1 MLTSVVFVA
10 YPAAPGMRGMVD
22 VYRLVHVDSWVRLY
36 RHHPASSAFEMF
48 DFLTRKKRKGPAF
61 DPRVEISQLGQMSPP
76 STLVYMPKPGDD
88 EEMEDLGKSFFLRRD
103 KKIYSE
109 GANIYITAPDNL
121 KTSNTDNSLN
131 SKVIRLQFFSRRV
144 PHTLECK
151 IIGRFRLLPE
161 VVETLDFNAK
171 SAYKLLPVGKISKKE
186 KRQYYRYSVQNYGD
200 SRIPLTTHITFDT
213 YLKRTNHEF
222 NSEGAPPVLLN
233 DLQAA
238 PYQDLPA
245 HRTFTTRDSINE
257 FRDLMLKKQPHDRSV
272 NVTKVIRDASSSMVK
287 KPDEE
292 LLLGDINILGLEME
306 SLRDVLY
313 LKKSQKAGIKKGQDN
328 PYNLHPGE
336 RIITRFSQ
344 DGKNYEMLCEV
355 MEARTQNEVVRPLE
369 FAREETGLP
378 YKLLDYSI
386 DGVLIVSS
394 PSFLKLALGDK
405 CPPNVEDEADF
416 DGDYWHRAFE
426 ELKVPMLHLTFY
438 PKMAFPETV
447 KKFEPELP
455 SKFSI
460 VGQVVRTHMARYG
473 ERRIL
478 QHGIQF
484 AYDAQGVPMEYD
496 EIVNW
501 RYTRFMKDNI
511 HLRECHTHLSQ
522 LIGHLEN
529 RAKDLQRSRP

>member
-1 MLTSVVFVA
+1 
-10 YPAAPGMRGMVD
+10 
-22 VYRLVHVDSWVRLY
+22 
-36 RHHPASSAFEMF
+36 MF

-61 DPRVEISQLGQMSPP
+61 DARVEISQLAAMSPP
-76 STLVYMPKPGDD
+76 STLVYVPTPGDD
-88 EEMEDLGKSFFLRRD
+88 EEMDDLGKSFFLRRD

-109 GANIYITAPDNL
+109 GANIYITSPDNL
-121 KTSNTDNSLN
+121 KSTDTESSLN
-131 SKVIRLQFFSRRV
+131 NKIIRLQFFSMRV
-144 PHTLECK
+144 PHTIDCR

-186 KRQYYRYSVQNYGD
+186 KRQYYRYASQNYGD
-200 SRIPLTTHITFDT
+200 SRVPLTTHITFDT
-213 YLKRTNHEF
+213 YVKGTNHEF
-222 NSEGAPPVLLN
+222 NAEGAPPVLLN

-238 PYQDLPA
+238 PYHEPPG

-257 FRDLMLKKQPHDRSV
+257 FRDQMLKKQPHDRAV

-328 PYNLHPGE
+328 PYNLNPGE
-336 RIITRFSQ
+336 RIITRFSHDEKQ
-344 DGKNYEMLCEV
+344 YEMLCEV

-369 FAREETGLP
+369 FSREETGLS
-378 YKLLDYSI
+378 LNLIDYSI
-386 DGVLIVSS
+386 GGLLIESS
-394 PSFLKLALGDK
+394 PSFLKLMLGDK

-416 DGDYWHRAFE
+416 DGDYWLKAFD
-426 ELKVPMLHLTFY
+426 ELQTPMLHITFY

-460 VGQVVRTHMARYG
+460 VGQLVRTHMGRYG

-484 AYDAQGVPMEYD
+484 AYDAQGVPMEAD

-501 RYTRFMKDNI
+501 RYTRFMRDNV

-529 RAKDLQRSRP
+529 RAKDLQRSRPKKAEDGTAA